1 MADKSNP
8 EGRVFR
14 GKLFLPS
21 LIMSSFASGP
31 ISVLASLLLIDIG
44 TTFNTSVGVTG
55 QISTSSSIAAF
66 IVALLMGALSVRFKH
81 KSLLLAGLL
90 LISISAL
97 GCFWASDFGMMMLF
111 YSISGI
117 GFAMVSPMTFAL
129 IGENLPLE
137 KRASAVG
144 WVVAAGALVYVV
156 GAPVIALLS
165 GLGGWRLPL
174 LEFVIPVLFMSLSL
188 AFFGLPSVF
197 TGRQDMVRETTYLK
211 SFKEILLNR
220 SAVACLTGDALRSAA
235 FVAILIY
242 SISFLR
248 ERFSVS
254 TDLTPIVLLA
264 AALCYAIGSLV
275 VGVLVNKFGR
285 KSSTVV
291 TALLSG
297 MFTVSFVYTPI
308 LWVSVLLIFVASWFF
323 GMVASAANSL
333 TLEQVPRFRGTMM
346 SVDSAFVNFG
356 SALGT
361 AVGGLVLLSF
371 GYEGMCSILGVI
383 GIVAAIIF
391 LVLAMDP
398 AKRITRT

>member
-248 ERFSVS
+248 SDSRCQQTS
-254 TDLTPIVLLA
+254 P
-264 AALCYAIGSLV
+264 
-275 VGVLVNKFGR
+275 
-285 KSSTVV
+285 
-291 TALLSG
+291 LSYCWQQRCA
-297 MFTVSFVYTPI
+297 T
-308 LWVSVLLIFVASWFF
+308 
-323 GMVASAANSL
+323 
-333 TLEQVPRFRGTMM
+333 Q
-346 SVDSAFVNFG
+346 
-356 SALGT
+356 
-361 AVGGLVLLSF
+361 
-371 GYEGMCSILGVI
+371 
-383 GIVAAIIF
+383 
-391 LVLAMDP
+391 
-398 AKRITRT
+398 